1 MTLPTTHSARV
12 RPASDYGKLLAQV
25 HRAGLL
31 ERSPERYVPRL
42 VTLGGVAVAGFGTF
56 LWLGDS
62 WWQLALAAYF
72 GVLFAQV
79 GFLGHDAGH
88 QQIFRSRRRN
98 DTLGVVLSNLGVGL
112 SYGWWVDKHNR
123 HHRHP
128 NEVGRD
134 PDVQRNVLAW
144 TEQQA
149 RSQRGP
155 LRTVARHQ
163 AAFFFPLLLLEG
175 WNLHVGS
182 VRTLLSRRLGGG
194 LEPTLLTIHV
204 VGSLALLFTVLPPAK
219 ALAFVAVQQSMFGL
233 YLGSTFA
240 PNHKG
245 MLMLD
250 GTSTPD
256 FFRRQ
261 VLTSRNITGGRL
273 LTAAFGGLNYQIEHH
288 LFPSMPSRNLS
299 RCRPLVKAFCAEHGV
314 PYTETSLVES
324 YHRVLQY
331 LHRVRPAPR
340 RSSPQ
345 TRQLPLD
352 VG

>member
-1 MTLPTTHSARV
+1 M
-12 RPASDYGKLLAQV
+12 LAQV

-31 ERSPERYVPRL
+31 ERSPAGYLPRL
-42 VTLGGVAVAGFGTF
+42 VALGIVAVVGLGAF

-62 WWQLALAAYF
+62 WWQLLLAAYF
-72 GVLFAQV
+72 GVVFAQV

-88 QQIFRSRRRN
+88 QQIFRSRQWN
-98 DTLGVVLSNLGVGL
+98 DRVGLVLSNLGIGL

-134 PDVQRNVLAW
+134 PDVERNILAW
-144 TEQQA
+144 TEEQA
-149 RSQRGP
+149 RSQRGA
-155 LRTVARHQ
+155 LRLVSRHQ

-182 VRTLLSRRLGGG
+182 VRTLLGRRGGAR
-194 LEPTLLTIHV
+194 LELTLLVIHT
-204 VGSLALLFTVLPPAK
+204 VGTLALLFAVLSPVK
-219 ALAFVAVQQSMFGL
+219 ALAFVAVQQSIFGL

-245 MLMLD
+245 MLVLD
-250 GTSTPD
+250 GTTRPD

-261 VLTSRNITGGRL
+261 VLTSRNLTGGRL

-288 LFPSMPSRNLS
+288 LFPSMPSRNLK
-299 RCRPLVKAFCAEHGV
+299 RCRPLVKAFCNEQGVAYAETSVLESYRRSLHYLSSVRSDGSSPELMGV
-314 PYTETSLVES
+314 PS
-324 YHRVLQY
+324 
-331 LHRVRPAPR
+331 
-340 RSSPQ
+340 
-345 TRQLPLD
+345 
-352 VG
+352 